1 MIRPAKVDDITG
13 IIELGKELLDESPV
27 LPPHD
32 PLKARK
38 ALAFFISGARTSVF
52 VAEHDGEIVGFI
64 VGVLDEYWWSEV
76 QYASDAA
83 FYVKPEFR
91 GYAVGLVKR
100 LVTWAK
106 KFKKVKHI
114 SLGVSSGL
122 ETYERTGQLYERLG
136 FKPVGGIHTKS
147 IEVDQ

>member
-1 MIRPAKVDDITG
+1 MIRPAKVDDISS
-13 IIELGKELLDESPV
+13 IIELGAKLLDESPV

-38 ALAFFISGARTSVF
+38 ALAFFISGARASVF
-52 VAEHDGEIVGFI
+52 VADHDGEIVGFI
-64 VGVLDEYWWSEV
+64 VGVLDEYWWSDA

-83 FYVKPEFR
+83 FFVEPNHR
-91 GYAVGLVKR
+91 GYAVGLVKN
-100 LVTWAK
+100 LVAWAQ
-106 KFKKVKHI
+106 KFKKVKQV

-122 ETYERTGQLYERLG
+122 ETYERTGKLYERLG

-147 IEVDQ
+147 IEVNP